1 MRLPRLTL
9 RSRIYISMLAIILV
23 SFVVTG
29 GVALYDHYEQSAR
42 YNEQRLERKEK
53 AVKASME
60 YFLNQNGGHL
70 DSDSILFAF
79 NDKICELSDVHELFI
94 MMYDLRGN
102 YLISTN
108 SDMMD
113 SLHVPFSLNY
123 SILKQLITGNKRAVS
138 SKEVNGKLLSYAYW
152 HFTDIENKPIAVVGV
167 VYDNAEME
175 GKNIFRFLEE
185 LSQSYILLFLMAALV
200 AYLLSTYITGS
211 LQAIGRKMKEVQL
224 GSGNEKL
231 EWGSNDEIGALVE
244 EYNKMLAELEK
255 SASLLAREERESA
268 WREMAKQVAHEIKN
282 PLTPMKLRVQ
292 HLQRSW
298 EDHKD
303 NEDFEI
309 RLRQFVKSM
318 TEQID
323 TLSNIAGEFSNFA
336 KMPKPN
342 LESVDLVKLIYDVA
356 DLYKNQSGYQVSI
369 REYHLPSAMI
379 TGDKNQLI
387 RVFNNLINNAIQAIP
402 EGKEGRID
410 IAVRGWKNRVI
421 VRVNDNGVG
430 ISEEGKKNIFVPNFT
445 TKSTGTGLGLAMV
458 RNIVMSCN
466 GRVFFRSREG
476 KGASF
481 YLDFPQ
487 SA

>member
-1 MRLPRLTL
+1 MRFPRLTL
-9 RSRIYISMLAIILV
+9 RTRIYISMLAIILV

-29 GVALYDHYEQSAR
+29 GIALYDHYEQSEQ
-42 YNEQRLERKEK
+42 YNAQRLERKEK
-53 AVKASME
+53 AVRASMD

-70 DSDSILFAF
+70 NSDSILYAF
-79 NDKICELSDVHELFI
+79 NDKICELSDVHNLFI
-94 MMYDLRGN
+94 VMYDLRGN

-113 SLHVPFSLNY
+113 SLHSPFQLNY

-138 SKEVNGKLLSYAYW
+138 AKEINGNLFSYAYW
-152 HFTDIENKPIAVVGV
+152 HFTDIDNKPIAVVGV
-167 VYDNAEME
+167 VYDNSEAE
-175 GKNIFRFLEE
+175 GKDIFKFLEE

-211 LQAIGRKMKEVQL
+211 LDAIGKKMNQVHL

-244 EYNKMLAELEK
+244 NYNKMLAELER
-255 SASLLAREERESA
+255 SADLLAKEERESA

-292 HLQRSW
+292 HLQRTWS
-298 EDHKD
+298 D
-303 NEDFEI
+303 NRGDFDEK
-309 RLRQFVKSM
+309 LNQFVKSM

-323 TLSNIAGEFSNFA
+323 TLSNIANEFSNFA

-342 LESVDLVKLIYDVA
+342 LGSIDLIKLVKDVTELFNDQTAYTLSVRCYGMQECHIIA
-356 DLYKNQSGYQVSI
+356 DK
-369 REYHLPSAMI
+369 
-379 TGDKNQLI
+379 DQLI
-387 RVFNNLINNAIQAIP
+387 RMFNNLINNAIQAIP
-402 EGKEGRID
+402 EGKKGKID
-410 IAVRGWKNRVI
+410 IAIRKYKNRVI

-430 ISEEGKKNIFVPNFT
+430 ISEEGKKKIFVPNFT

-458 RNIVMSCN
+458 KNMMISYG
-466 GRVFFRSREG
+466 GRVFFWSKQN

-481 YLDFPQ
+481 YLEFVK
-487 SA
+487 